1 MIMRSIKKHLKRG
14 MTMRED
20 EMEVVDMYRDL
31 VKKQL
36 DEITDLNRLIYLRRY
51 IMCIEK
57 AEE

>member
-1 MIMRSIKKHLKRG
+1 MKRG

>member
-1 MIMRSIKKHLKRG
+1 MSNTNRHLKRG

-20 EMEVVDMYRDL
+20 EIEVVDMYRDL

>member
-1 MIMRSIKKHLKRG
+1 MKRG

-36 DEITDLNRLIYLRRY
+36 DEITDLNLLIYLRRY

>member
-1 MIMRSIKKHLKRG
+1 MRNTKRRLKRG
-14 MTMRED
+14 MVMRED
-20 EMEVVDMYRDL
+20 EIKVVDMYRDL